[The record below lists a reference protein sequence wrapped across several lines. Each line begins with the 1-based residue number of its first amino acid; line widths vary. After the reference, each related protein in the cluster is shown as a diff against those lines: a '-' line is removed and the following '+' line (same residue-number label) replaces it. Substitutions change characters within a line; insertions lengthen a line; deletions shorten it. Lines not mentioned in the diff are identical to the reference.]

1 MPALP
6 ELYLGQLPYLPSCV
20 QRAVILHRLLH
31 RIKSEVKAQLPR
43 YAYSVRNSE
52 PGIQQS
58 KLTHNFWAC
67 SVGPGPSWHQLQ
79 PWGLW

>member
-1 MPALP
+1 M
-6 ELYLGQLPYLPSCV
+6 
-20 QRAVILHRLLH
+20 
-31 RIKSEVKAQLPR
+31 KSEVKAQLPR
-43 YAYSVRNSE
+43 YAYFVWNSE

-67 SVGPGPSWHQLQ
+67 SVGPGPSLHQLQ